1 MFTYY
6 VSNQYSILLQGILH
20 LWRPDL
26 AFLLF
31 WCVSTTYDGRQDFLI
46 FLKPDK
52 LFYRIEFH
60 TIQYP
65 RNMLYMNL
73 WYCKVWNSILTICWL
88 LQFVIL
94 IYYKKLQ
101 WPEIEPGP
109 SAWELSVLST
119 LLWGLDNKWLSKFLI
134 DTFFS
139 FAIILQ
145 QLKVIYFQ
153 NFFSQNMK

>member
-1 MFTYY
+1 MMVRT
-6 VSNQYSILLQGILH
+6 ILYKEYHSYFDLSLQFGSVLDH
-20 LWRPDL
+20 AG

-101 WPEIEPGP
+101 WPGIEPGP
-109 SAWELSVLST
+109 TAWEVSVLST
-119 LLWGLDNKWLSKFLI
+119 LLWGLDEMWQLKFLLI
-134 DTFFS
+134 PFS
-139 FAIILQ
+139 VL
-145 QLKVIYFQ
+145 L
-153 NFFSQNMK
+153 